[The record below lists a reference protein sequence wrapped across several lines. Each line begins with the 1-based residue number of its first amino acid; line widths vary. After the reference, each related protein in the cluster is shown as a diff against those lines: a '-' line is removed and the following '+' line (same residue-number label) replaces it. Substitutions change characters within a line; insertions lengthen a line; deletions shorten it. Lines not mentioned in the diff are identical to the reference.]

1 MLVTY
6 HVNTIIG
13 VYTKHMCLSDVLGLS
28 IACFDEDLIQMPIDQ
43 CEKL

>member
-6 HVNTIIG
+6 YVNTIIG
-13 VYTKHMCLSDVLGLS
+13 VYTQHMYFCDVLGLC